1 MKIRPLQGQALV
13 LLLPHDEKDGS
24 IVIPEIVNDAV
35 PTHENMYV
43 KKRHRKGIVQ
53 EIGPWKKT
61 KTGLAILPD
70 FKRGDTVV
78 LNPYV
83 GKQLTQGVDDHLR
96 LVSVDDVIGVLTATD

>member
-1 MKIRPLQGQALV
+1 MRIKPLTAQVLV
-13 LLLPHDEKDGS
+13 LLLPPDDMDGS
-24 IVIPEIVNDAV
+24 IVLPDIAHDAT

-43 KKRHRKGIVQ
+43 RKKHRKGIVQ

-61 KTGLAILPD
+61 KTGHAILPD

-83 GKQLTQGVDDHLR
+83 GQKLTHGVDDHLR
-96 LVSVDDVIGVLTATD
+96 LVSVDDIIGVVV